1 MFSVGDLVV
10 HPMHGAGVIDDI
22 VRERV
27 AGSTQEYYVFK
38 MPVGGLLLKIPIAK
52 SQLIGLRA
60 IIGRAEAEQLISSI
74 PEIVVDQDSNWNKR
88 YRENLER
95 LKSGDLYQVARVIKG
110 LMHRDRRRGLSTG
123 ERKMLH
129 AARQILLSELVLSVL
144 EASADMETRVDRAML
159 QSPVQ
164 LRGLE
169 WHDPIFQKDPGGP
182 ATPLCRLSCGCRQF
196 QPYGGYQ

>member
-22 VRERV
+22 VREWV

-129 AARQILLSELVLSVL
+129 SAKQILISEIVLSQDASYEDV
-144 EASADMETRVDRAML
+144 EARINTALA
-159 QSPVQ
+159 
-164 LRGLE
+164 
-169 WHDPIFQKDPGGP
+169 
-182 ATPLCRLSCGCRQF
+182 
-196 QPYGGYQ
+196 

>member
-60 IIGRAEAEQLISSI
+60 IIGRAEEQLISSI

-129 AARQILLSELVLSVL
+129 AARQILLSELVLSEH
-144 EASADMETRVDRAML
+144 EAYDVMETRVDRAMM

-164 LRGLE
+164 
-169 WHDPIFQKDPGGP
+169 
-182 ATPLCRLSCGCRQF
+182 
-196 QPYGGYQ
+196 

>member
-22 VRERV
+22 VREWV

-129 AARQILLSELVLSVL
+129 AAKQILASEVGLAQCISYQ
-144 EASADMETRVDRAML
+144 EAEDRIRRAL
-159 QSPVQ
+159 Q
-164 LRGLE
+164 
-169 WHDPIFQKDPGGP
+169 
-182 ATPLCRLSCGCRQF
+182 A
-196 QPYGGYQ
+196 